1 MPYIKIITRQVA
13 IAPYKSN
20 REKYDRYDAP
30 MYNGDKIKIFWLHQ
44 TSAKNIP
51 KEKGF
56 KTFRI
61 LTNFV
66 QNPNSQTLFRQVS
79 DICEVYKED
88 NEKSAKRYIYSKS
101 LIDAPVKKWKNKDC
115 NAKEFAKLEKES
127 KKIIKEIS

>member
-56 KTFRI
+56 KI
-61 LTNFV
+61 L
-66 QNPNSQTLFRQVS
+66 S
-79 DICEVYKED
+79 ICAL
-88 NEKSAKRYIYSKS
+88 AKR
-101 LIDAPVKKWKNKDC
+101 
-115 NAKEFAKLEKES
+115 
-127 KKIIKEIS
+127 